1 VQRVDFPAGSEPIML
16 RVSPDGKY
24 VWVQTYKTNMNYVLD
39 ADSMAV
45 MNAIQAGTDPE
56 QSAFQPN
63 GGPYGMIAH
72 LSDSFLLV
80 LDSSTGNEVA
90 RIELGKTQANIS
102 YTADGAIAFVTSP
115 TGDEVVVILCS
126 NGGHG
131 RTVIDPRSSPRRGGR
146 RCETR
151 RGAADELQPR
161 RHRN

>member
-1 VQRVDFPAGSEPIML
+1 VQRVNFPAGSEPIML

-115 TGDEVVVILCS
+115 TGDEVVA
-126 NGGHG
+126 
-131 RTVIDPRSSPRRGGR
+131 IDMARLAVMARLSTGKTPMGLALVTLPGFSTSG
-146 RCETR
+146 T
-151 RGAADELQPR
+151 L
-161 RHRN
+161 

>member
-1 VQRVDFPAGSEPIML
+1 MQRVDFPAGSEPIML

-115 TGDEVVVILCS
+115 TGDEVVVIDMARLAVMARLS
-126 NGGHG
+126 TGKTPMGLALVTLPG
-131 RTVIDPRSSPRRGGR
+131 FSTSD
-146 RCETR
+146 T
-151 RGAADELQPR
+151 L
-161 RHRN
+161 

>member
-1 VQRVDFPAGSEPIML
+1 VNFPAGSEPIML

-115 TGDEVVVILCS
+115 TGDEVVA
-126 NGGHG
+126 
-131 RTVIDPRSSPRRGGR
+131 IDMARLAVMARLSTGKTPMGLALVTLPGFSTSG
-146 RCETR
+146 T
-151 RGAADELQPR
+151 L
-161 RHRN
+161 

>member
-1 VQRVDFPAGSEPIML
+1 MQRVNFPAGSEPIML

-115 TGDEVVVILCS
+115 TGDEVVA
-126 NGGHG
+126 
-131 RTVIDPRSSPRRGGR
+131 IDMARLAVMARLSTGKTPMGLALVTLPGFSTSG
-146 RCETR
+146 T
-151 RGAADELQPR
+151 L
-161 RHRN
+161 

>member
-1 VQRVDFPAGSEPIML
+1 MQRVNFPAGSEPIML

-115 TGDEVVVILCS
+115 TGDEVVVIDMARLAVMARLS
-126 NGGHG
+126 TGKTPMGLALVTLPG
-131 RTVIDPRSSPRRGGR
+131 FSTSG
-146 RCETR
+146 T
-151 RGAADELQPR
+151 L
-161 RHRN
+161 